1 MHNIKGQTLVKPE
14 MSTDEIAAINK
25 QHWARMVKEGC
36 GFTNPW
42 LNLNR
47 RVLRQYVE
55 GQLETVPEPFLE
67 MYPVNV
73 LADIEGKEVLCLASG
88 GGQQSAVFGLLGA
101 RVTVVDLVEG
111 QLEGDATAAA
121 HYGYEVAT
129 VCADMRDLSCLG
141 EEAFDLVYQA
151 PSMAYIPDVR
161 LVYKEVSRVLKP
173 NGHYRV
179 CFTNP
184 ATEFV
189 DWDSWDGKGYRI
201 TKPYCDRIEQSSED
215 GSQGSIQFRHSMA
228 NIFNGLT
235 EAGFSI
241 QQVEDSPQYFVRE
254 NTEAKPGSWEHWLTY
269 VGGFAIVAWKV
280 QKKPNCAKL
289 G

>member
-1 MHNIKGQTLVKPE
+1 MKIE
-14 MSTDEIAAINK
+14 DEIRAVNE

-36 GFTNPW
+36 GFTRPW

-47 RVLRQYVE
+47 DLLHQYVE
-55 GQLETVPEPFLE
+55 GQLDPVPAPLLE

-73 LADIEGKEVLCLASG
+73 LATIEGKQVLCLASG

-111 QLEGDATAAA
+111 QLEGDVAAAA
-121 HYGYEVAT
+121 HYGYEVTT
-129 VCADMRDLSCLG
+129 VCADMRDLACIRG
-141 EEAFDLVYQA
+141 GGFDLVYQA

-161 LVYKEVSRVLKP
+161 PVYAEVFRALKP
-173 NGHYRV
+173 RGMYRV

-189 DWDSWDGKGYRI
+189 DWNSWDGEGYRI
-201 TKPYCDRIEQSSED
+201 TKPYSERIERNGED
-215 GSQGSIQFRHSMA
+215 GTTGSIQFRHYMA
-228 NIFNGLT
+228 DIFNGLI
-235 EAGFSI
+235 EKGFSI
-241 QQVEDSPQYFVRE
+241 LQVEDSPKYFVQE
-254 NTEAKPGSWEHWLTY
+254 HAKAEPGSWEHWLTY
-269 VGGFAIVAWKV
+269 VGGFAVVARK
-280 QKKPNCAKL
+280 